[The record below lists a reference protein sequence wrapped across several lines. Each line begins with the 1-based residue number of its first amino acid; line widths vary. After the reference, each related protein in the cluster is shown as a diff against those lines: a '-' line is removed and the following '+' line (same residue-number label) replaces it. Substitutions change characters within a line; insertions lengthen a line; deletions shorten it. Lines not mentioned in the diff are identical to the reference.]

1 MKIALAQM
9 NSIIGDFEN
18 NSAKILE
25 YIARAREQ
33 NAELVI
39 FPELSLVGYPPKDL
53 LLKPNFIEQNLDALD
68 LIARTMP
75 GGITAMVGC
84 VQQNTSP
91 VGRSLF
97 NSMAVLG
104 DGHIQSI
111 HNKSLLP
118 NYDVFDEKRYFE
130 PGPMVSLARVAGKKI
145 GLSICEDLW
154 TIQGV
159 LRRVLYHQDPLAQL
173 AQAGA
178 EIFINAAASPFAI
191 GKNHIRSRLLS
202 EHAQNYQ
209 RPLIYVN
216 MVGGND
222 ELVFDGASCV
232 YGPDGN
238 LKARCKSFEEDLLIV
253 DLNGDCSG
261 PINPMPKGIDSVYKG
276 LVLGLRD
283 YVQKCG
289 FRKGVVIGLSGGID
303 SAVVAALAVD
313 ALGADMVHGVAM
325 PSKFNAAS
333 SLTDSEILARN
344 LGIEFSVI
352 PIEQLR
358 TTFLDV
364 LAPSFTGLKED
375 VTEENIQARIRGTLL
390 MALSNKF
397 GYLLLSTGN
406 KSEMSMGYCT
416 LYGDM
421 AGGLGLISDVP
432 KTMVYE
438 LARYI
443 NRDREIIPANIITKL
458 PSAELR
464 FNQTDQDSL
473 PPYEL
478 LDEILKLYI
487 EEEQCAEQI
496 ITRGFD
502 PEIVKKIIVT
512 VDRNEYKRKQAAIG
526 IKVTSRAFGSG
537 RRVPIAQGFKQ
548 SFTTTIKNPRCKG

>member
-1 MKIALAQM
+1 MKIALAQI
-9 NSIIGDFEN
+9 NPKIGDYEN
-18 NSAKILE
+18 NTAKILE
-25 YIARAREQ
+25 YISRAHDQ

-39 FPELSLVGYPPKDL
+39 FPELSLMGYPPKDL
-53 LLKPNFIEQNLDALD
+53 LLKPNFIDQNLDALD
-68 LIARTMP
+68 LIARQMP

-84 VQQNTSP
+84 VQRNSSP
-91 VGRSLF
+91 TGRSLY

-104 DGHIQSI
+104 DGRIQSM
-111 HNKSLLP
+111 HHKSLLP
-118 NYDVFDEKRYFE
+118 NYDVFDEQRYFE
-130 PGPMVSLARVAGKKI
+130 PGPMVTLARVAGQKI

-159 LRRVLYHQDPLAQL
+159 LGRVLYHQDPLAQL

-178 EIFINAAASPFAI
+178 EIFINSAASPFVI
-191 GKNHIRSRLLS
+191 GKNQIRCQLLS
-202 EHAQNYQ
+202 EHAKRYQ
-209 RPLIYVN
+209 VPLVYVN

-232 YGPDGN
+232 YGPDGRV
-238 LKARCKSFEEDLLIV
+238 KARCKSFEEELLVV
-253 DLNGDCSG
+253 DVNGNTTST
-261 PINPMPKGIDSVYKG
+261 INPMPGGIESVYKG
-276 LVLGLRD
+276 LIVGLRD
-283 YVQKCG
+283 YVCKCG

-303 SAVVAALAVD
+303 SAIVATLAVD
-313 ALGADMVHGVAM
+313 ALGKEMVHGVAM
-325 PSKFNAAS
+325 PSMFNASS
-333 SLTDSEILARN
+333 SLKDSEILAKN
-344 LGIEFSVI
+344 LGIDLSVI
-352 PIEQLR
+352 PIEKLR
-358 TTFLDV
+358 TAFIESLVPTFN
-364 LAPSFTGLKED
+364 GLKED

-406 KSEMSMGYCT
+406 KSELAMGYCT

-421 AGGLGLISDVP
+421 AGGMAVISDVP
-432 KTMVYE
+432 KTMIYE

-443 NRDREIIPANIITKL
+443 NREQEIIPENIITKA

-473 PPYEL
+473 PPYDL

-487 EEEQCAEQI
+487 EDERCAEQI
-496 ITRGFD
+496 IAEGFD
-502 PEIVKKIIVT
+502 PEIVKKVIVT

-548 SFTTTIKNPRCKG
+548 TFTPAVKG